1 MPRSAR
7 LLLRVRR
14 VVRSEHQQGH
24 ATKTLSS
31 SLSKLFRPTPTRRPD
46 TQRKAREEAKR
57 RAKEH
62 VVGIEELKDGGMNVW
77 PPKSFSGEDP
87 WPGDHF
93 AQDWNEALPMVLA
106 NAVGERNSGKAAT
119 GRC

>member
-1 MPRSAR
+1 M
-7 LLLRVRR
+7 
-14 VVRSEHQQGH
+14 
-24 ATKTLSS
+24 KTLST

-57 RAKEH
+57 LAKAH
-62 VVGIEELKDGGMNVW
+62 GVGIEALKDGGMNVW

-87 WPGDHF
+87 WAGDHF
-93 AQDWNEALPMVLA
+93 AQDWREALLMVRA
-106 NAVGERNSGKAAT
+106 YAVGESDSGKSAT